1 MFSQNGAISHDRQL
15 QFFLIKEQSSEF
27 FILHIQFFFFL
38 TSGIA
43 MGENAMASW
52 IWGMAMAPF
61 VARGNPLMDPPF

>member
-1 MFSQNGAISHDRQL
+1 MFSQNGAISHEGQL
-15 QFFLIKEQSSEF
+15 QLFLIKEQSSEF
-27 FILHIQFFFFL
+27 FILHVHIIFL
-38 TSGIA
+38 ASGIA